1 MPMCMRVKGLKLVKL
16 PACNRGGPMRYSS
29 DHKAQTHQR
38 IIKEA
43 SVRFRRDGIGATG
56 LQPLMKALN
65 LTHGGFYAHFKSKDE
80 LVEKALQAAAAELD
94 THCEMLFSQERPL
107 EAFIDSYLSEWHLTS
122 PDQGCPLP
130 TMSSELGLRGQ
141 HSATTDAVLDARLK
155 QIETALTNGRGDAE
169 SLVMMST
176 LVGALVLA
184 RSVADPALARTI
196 MDVVRES
203 LKTQVSEDEKAGQ

>member
-1 MPMCMRVKGLKLVKL
+1 
-16 PACNRGGPMRYSS
+16 MRYSQN
-29 DHKAQTHQR
+29 HKAQTHQR

-43 SVRFRRDGIGATG
+43 SARFRRDGIDATG

-65 LTHGGFYAHFKSKDE
+65 LTHGGFYAHFKSKGE
-80 LVEKALQAAAAELD
+80 LVETALQAAAADLD
-94 THCEMLFSQERPL
+94 AHCDMLFSQERPL
-107 EAFIDSYLSEWHLTS
+107 DAFIDSYLSEWHLTS

-141 HSATTDAVLDARLK
+141 PSATTDHVLDARLK
-155 QIETALTNGRGDAE
+155 QIETALGEGRCDAK

-184 RSVADPALARTI
+184 RSVEDPQLARRI

-203 LKTQVSEDEKAGQ
+203 LKTQNPEDKKADQ

>member
-1 MPMCMRVKGLKLVKL
+1 
-16 PACNRGGPMRYSS
+16 MRYSQ

-56 LQPLMKALN
+56 LQPLMKALD

-94 THCEMLFSQERPL
+94 THCAMLFSQEQPL
-107 EAFIDSYLSEWHLTS
+107 HAFIDSYLSEWHRTS

-130 TMSSELGLRGQ
+130 TMSWEIAQRGRP
-141 HSATTDAVLDARLK
+141 SPTTDTVLGTRLQ
-155 QIETALTNGRGDAE
+155 QIEATLHSPNAGE
-169 SLVMMST
+169 QSLIMMST

-184 RSVADPALARTI
+184 RSVENPELATRI
-196 MDVVRES
+196 LEVVSEQ
-203 LKTQVSEDEKAGQ
+203 LKTVGEKGRVNPNADQLSE

>member
-1 MPMCMRVKGLKLVKL
+1 
-16 PACNRGGPMRYSS
+16 MRYSQ

-38 IIKEA
+38 IINEA
-43 SVRFRRDGIGATG
+43 AVRFRRDGIGATG

-80 LVEKALQAAAAELD
+80 LVEKALGAAAAELD
-94 THCEMLFSQERPL
+94 QHCAMLFSQERPL

-130 TMSSELGLRGQ
+130 TMSSELGQRGQ
-141 HSATTDAVLDARLK
+141 HSPTTDAVLTARLE
-155 QIETALTNGRGDAE
+155 QIEAALEGENADE
-169 SLVMMST
+169 QSLVLMST

-184 RSVADPALARTI
+184 RSVENPQLATRI
-196 MDVVRES
+196 MDVVRVS
-203 LKTQVSEDEKAGQ
+203 LKAQASENGKVDQ

>member
-1 MPMCMRVKGLKLVKL
+1 
-16 PACNRGGPMRYSS
+16 MRYSHN
-29 DHKAQTHQR
+29 HKAQTHQR

-80 LVEKALQAAAAELD
+80 LVEKALQAASAELD
-94 THCEMLFSQERPL
+94 AHCAMLFSQERPL
-107 EAFIDSYLSEWHLTS
+107 EAFIDSYLSEWHHTS

-130 TMSSELGLRGQ
+130 TMSSELGQRGQ
-141 HSATTDAVLDARLK
+141 QSPTTDTVLDARLK
-155 QIETALTNGRGDAE
+155 QIETALGSPSADE
-169 SLVMMST
+169 QSLVMMST

-184 RSVADPALARTI
+184 RSVENPELATRI
-196 MDVVRES
+196 LDVVRES
-203 LKTQVSEDEKAGQ
+203 LKTGVNTASADIKKAGQ

>member
-1 MPMCMRVKGLKLVKL
+1 
-16 PACNRGGPMRYSS
+16 MRYSQN
-29 DHKAQTHQR
+29 HKAQTHQR

-80 LVEKALQAAAAELD
+80 LVEKALQAASAELD
-94 THCEMLFSQERPL
+94 AHCAAIFSQERPL
-107 EAFIDSYLSEWHLTS
+107 EAFIDSYLSEWHHTS

-130 TMSSELGLRGQ
+130 TMSSELGQRGQ
-141 HSATTDAVLDARLK
+141 QSPTTDTVLDARLK
-155 QIETALTNGRGDAE
+155 QIETALGSPSANE
-169 SLVMMST
+169 QSLVIMST

-184 RSVADPALARTI
+184 RSVENPQLATRI
-196 MDVVRES
+196 LDVVRQN
-203 LKTQVSEDEKAGQ
+203 LKTGVNTAAADAKKAGQ

>member
-1 MPMCMRVKGLKLVKL
+1 
-16 PACNRGGPMRYSS
+16 MRYSS
-29 DHKAQTHQR
+29 DHKAQTHKR

-65 LTHGGFYAHFKSKDE
+65 LTHGGFYAHFKFKDE

-94 THCEMLFSQERPL
+94 AHCKMLFSQEQPL
-107 EAFIDSYLSEWHLTS
+107 DAFIDSYLSEWHQTS
-122 PDQGCPLP
+122 PDKGCPLP

-141 HSATTDAVLDARLK
+141 QSPTTDAVLEARLK
-155 QIETALTNGRGDAE
+155 QVEAE
-169 SLVMMST
+169 LASPNAAEKSLVVMST

-184 RSVADPALARTI
+184 RSVEDAELATRI
-196 MDVVRES
+196 MNVVRAS
-203 LKTQVSEDEKAGQ
+203 LKAHVSEEEKAGQ

>member
-1 MPMCMRVKGLKLVKL
+1 
-16 PACNRGGPMRYSS
+16 MRYSQ

-80 LVEKALQAAAAELD
+80 LVEKALQEAAAQLD
-94 THCEMLFSQERPL
+94 EHCEQLFSQERPL
-107 EAFIDSYLSEWHLTS
+107 EAFIDSYLSEWHQTS
-122 PDQGCPLP
+122 PDQGCPLT
-130 TMSSELGLRGQ
+130 TMSSEMGLRGQ
-141 HSATTDAVLDARLK
+141 NSRTTDEVLNARLK
-155 QIETALTNGRGDAE
+155 QVETALGNPNAGE
-169 SLVMMST
+169 QSLVLMST

-184 RSVADPALARTI
+184 RSVESAELATRI
-196 MDVVRES
+196 LDVVRGS
-203 LKTQVSEDEKAGQ
+203 LKAELAEQKKAGQ

>member
-1 MPMCMRVKGLKLVKL
+1 
-16 PACNRGGPMRYSS
+16 MRYSQ

-94 THCEMLFSQERPL
+94 AHCEKLFSQERPL
-107 EAFIDSYLSEWHLTS
+107 EAFIDSYLSEWHQTS
-122 PDQGCPLP
+122 PHEGCPLT
-130 TMSSELGLRGQ
+130 TMSPEMGLRGQ
-141 HSATTDAVLDARLK
+141 NSRTTDEVLNARLK
-155 QIETALTNGRGDAE
+155 QIEAALGSSNAGE
-169 SLVMMST
+169 QSLVLMST

-184 RSVADPALARTI
+184 RSVESAELATRI
-196 MDVVRES
+196 LDVVRGS
-203 LKTQVSEDEKAGQ
+203 LKAEVVEQKKAGR